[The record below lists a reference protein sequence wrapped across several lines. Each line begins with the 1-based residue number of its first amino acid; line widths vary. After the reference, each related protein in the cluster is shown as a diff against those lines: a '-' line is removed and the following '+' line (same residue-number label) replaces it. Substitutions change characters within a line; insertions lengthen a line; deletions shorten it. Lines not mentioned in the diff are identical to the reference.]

1 MDNVWDSECL
11 DKTLHKLLS
20 ARLNVKIKGFG
31 KLQFLGA
38 FLRNFLIN
46 PQSRKRAFQVGE
58 HRYDIGNDVYAAML
72 DSTMSYSCGYWK
84 DAVDLEQAQLT
95 KLRLICDKLEL
106 KPGERLLDIGCG
118 WGGLARF
125 AAQEYGVEVTGTTI
139 SKEQQHLAQA
149 RCAGLPVTDAL
160 PGPQRP
166 LRQGRLRRGSG
177 DF

>member
-118 WGGLARF
+118 WGGLA
-125 AAQEYGVEVTGTTI
+125 
-139 SKEQQHLAQA
+139 
-149 RCAGLPVTDAL
+149 
-160 PGPQRP
+160 
-166 LRQGRLRRGSG
+166 
-177 DF
+177 